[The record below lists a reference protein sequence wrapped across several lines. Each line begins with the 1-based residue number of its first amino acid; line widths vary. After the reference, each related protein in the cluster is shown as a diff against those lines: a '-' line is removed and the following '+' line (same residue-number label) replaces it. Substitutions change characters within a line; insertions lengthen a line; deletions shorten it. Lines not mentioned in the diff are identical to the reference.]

1 MKQTS
6 KYLIPGLLAL
16 LPLLLFNAG
25 VLAQSQPVKLGLQE
39 AIDSTLAHNRHLGI
53 AKMEEKIAA
62 ARLKEMDAIWL
73 PQVDFSYTALNSNN
87 PLNAFG
93 FKMQQQNVKQ
103 SDFLPDLLND
113 PGSNADFTTRLQVK
127 QPVYNADMLY
137 MRKALAAQQG
147 IYQFKTKRT
156 GEYLAYEVKKAYLQL
171 QLVYDAEQ
179 VLKEALETAN
189 ALYTFTDNRVKEGLL
204 QKSDAL
210 NVKVWIHTVETQLAN
225 TRSNIR
231 NASDYLGLLMGKEP
245 GTIYTVE
252 KPVETIAAY
261 DGVSVAENRADFAA
275 MKKAL
280 EASDLMITA
289 AKKSYLP
296 RVNAFGSYQLND
308 YRMLG
313 FGAGSYLAG
322 VQLSWDIF
330 KGNSTRNKINT
341 QLTERNKL
349 AEELKAAQEKSQLEL
364 NATLRQLEDARY
376 KITQQTA
383 AVESAAEALRILKDR
398 YEQGLVNSTDILQ
411 AGTQLSQQKMGK
423 VQALFDYNS
432 AAALLQFQAAI
443 QQ

>member
-6 KYLIPGLLAL
+6 KYLIPGLLTL
-16 LPLLLFNAG
+16 LPLLLFNTG
-25 VLAQSQPVKLGLQE
+25 LLAQSQPVKLGLQE

-147 IYQFKTKRT
+147 IYRFKTKRT

-231 NASDYLGLLMGKEP
+231 NASDYLSLLMGKEP
-245 GTIYTVE
+245 GTIYTAE
-252 KPVETIAAY
+252 KPAETIAAY

-341 QLTERNKL
+341 QLAERNKL
-349 AEELKAAQEKSQLEL
+349 AEELKAEQEKSQLEL
-364 NATLRQLEDARY
+364 NATIRQLEDARY
-376 KITQQTA
+376 KIAQQTA

-432 AAALLQFQAAI
+432 AAALLQFQAAL

>member
-6 KYLIPGLLAL
+6 KQLLTGTL
-16 LPLLLFNAG
+16 KWLPLLLFSSG
-25 VLAQSQPVKLGLQE
+25 LLAQTQPVHLGLQE

-73 PQVDFSYTALNSNN
+73 PQVDLSFTALNSNN

-103 SDFLPDLLND
+103 SDFNPALLND
-113 PGSNADFTTRLQVK
+113 PGSNSDFTTKLQVK
-127 QPVYNADMLY
+127 QPVFNADLMY
-137 MRKALAAQQG
+137 MRKALTAQQG
-147 IYQFKTKRT
+147 IFQLKTKRT
-156 GEYLAYEVKKAYLQL
+156 AEYLSYEVTKAYLQL

-179 VLKEALETAN
+179 VLTEALQTAN
-189 ALYTFTDNRVKEGLL
+189 ALYNFTDNRVKEGLL

-231 NASDYLGLLMGKEP
+231 NASDYLGLLMGRET
-245 GTIYTVE
+245 GIVYTADKAGDEINPADATAV
-252 KPVETIAAY
+252 P
-261 DGVSVAENRADFAA
+261 ENRADFAA

-280 EASDLMITA
+280 DASDLMITA
-289 AKKSYLP
+289 SKKSYLP

-308 YRMLG
+308 YSMLG

-330 KGNSTRNKINT
+330 KGNSTKNKIYT
-341 QLTERNKL
+341 QQAERNKL
-349 AEELKAAQEKSQLEL
+349 AEELKSEQEKSQLEL
-364 NATLRQLEDARY
+364 NATRRQLDDARY
-376 KITQQTA
+376 KITQQSA
-383 AVESAAEALRILKDR
+383 AVENATEALRILKDR

-411 AGTQLSQQKMGK
+411 AHTQLSQQKMGK
-423 VQALFDYNS
+423 AQAIFEYNS
-432 AAALLQFQAAI
+432 AAALLQFQTSV